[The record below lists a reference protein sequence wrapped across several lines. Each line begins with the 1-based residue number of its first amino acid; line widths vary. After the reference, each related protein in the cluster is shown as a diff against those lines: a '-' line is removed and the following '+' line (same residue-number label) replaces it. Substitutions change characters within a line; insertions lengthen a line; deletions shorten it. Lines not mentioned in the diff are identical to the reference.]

1 MPFSVFNK
9 ILSVAGLIQ
18 DEFKSC
24 GVVISCN
31 HLLFFVFGFFVI
43 CYFVFVLGCGGSAL
57 LYVSCATL
65 LNLNQYMSYSAKKKK
80 KTSTSVISS
89 SLLTKGFYYSHF
101 LTFSHFYLFI
111 YLMIETLKAIEL
123 GANSRSQSICPPI
136 FCSSNVQY
144 LFETS
149 KLNIIHFFTL
159 INAKFVILFMSFSV
173 TSSSSTR

>member
-57 LYVSCATL
+57 LHVSCATL
-65 LNLNQYMSYSAKKKK
+65 LNLNQ
-80 KTSTSVISS
+80 TSTSVISS

-173 TSSSSTR
+173 TSSSSTM